1 MRKTIVAVLVA
12 ALLWFVMFSPWTAPM
27 VNFWYAMTASAVI
40 LVTLSTCFCRQ
51 WLADLR
57 PTASQLALGLVIIY
71 LPIALVILYSFN
83 ESKISSVWG
92 GFSLKWY
99 RTLFADK
106 AMFQA
111 LGNSLILGLSASL
124 AAGVV
129 GTLGAVG
136 FDRVRP
142 RSRRL
147 IEYLTS
153 LPLMTPEIILGM
165 VFMAFFGML
174 GIPFGMGTLILSHT
188 TFCIPY
194 VFMLVQARLVGMDRS
209 LAEAARDLGAG
220 ERQVFFTITLP
231 LLLPAIVSGML
242 LSFAMSLD
250 DVIISLFV
258 TGVNVNTLP
267 IKVYTALKTGVTP
280 EINALCTLLLA
291 ATLLLVG
298 LSMLWSKIS
307 RLTGSGR

>member
-1 MRKTIVAVLVA
+1 MKKKRRIS
-12 ALLWFVMFSPWTAPM
+12 FST
-27 VNFWYAMTASAVI
+27 VY
-40 LVTLSTCFCRQ
+40 
-51 WLADLR
+51 
-57 PTASQLALGLVIIY
+57 LALGLVIIY

-83 ESKISSVWG
+83 ESKLSSVWG

-280 EINALCTLLLA
+280 EINALCTLLLV

>member
-1 MRKTIVAVLVA
+1 M
-12 ALLWFVMFSPWTAPM
+12 
-27 VNFWYAMTASAVI
+27 
-40 LVTLSTCFCRQ
+40 
-51 WLADLR
+51 
-57 PTASQLALGLVIIY
+57 
-71 LPIALVILYSFN
+71 
-83 ESKISSVWG
+83 
-92 GFSLKWY
+92 
-99 RTLFADK
+99 
-106 AMFQA
+106 
-111 LGNSLILGLSASL
+111 
-124 AAGVV
+124 
-129 GTLGAVG
+129 G

-142 RSRRL
+142 RSRSL

>member
-1 MRKTIVAVLVA
+1 MKKKRRIS
-12 ALLWFVMFSPWTAPM
+12 FST
-27 VNFWYAMTASAVI
+27 VY
-40 LVTLSTCFCRQ
+40 
-51 WLADLR
+51 
-57 PTASQLALGLVIIY
+57 LALGLVIIY

-83 ESKISSVWG
+83 ESKLSSVWG

-142 RSRRL
+142 CSRRL

>member
-1 MRKTIVAVLVA
+1 MKKKRRIS
-12 ALLWFVMFSPWTAPM
+12 FST
-27 VNFWYAMTASAVI
+27 VY
-40 LVTLSTCFCRQ
+40 
-51 WLADLR
+51 
-57 PTASQLALGLVIIY
+57 LALGLVIIY

-83 ESKISSVWG
+83 ESKLSSVWG

-142 RSRRL
+142 RSRRV

-298 LSMLWSKIS
+298 LSMLWGKIS
-307 RLTGSGR
+307 RLTGGGR

>member
-1 MRKTIVAVLVA
+1 MKKKRRIS
-12 ALLWFVMFSPWTAPM
+12 FST
-27 VNFWYAMTASAVI
+27 VY
-40 LVTLSTCFCRQ
+40 
-51 WLADLR
+51 
-57 PTASQLALGLVIIY
+57 LALGLVIIY

-258 TGVNVNTLP
+258 TGVDVNTLP

>member
-1 MRKTIVAVLVA
+1 MKKKRRIS
-12 ALLWFVMFSPWTAPM
+12 FST
-27 VNFWYAMTASAVI
+27 VY
-40 LVTLSTCFCRQ
+40 
-51 WLADLR
+51 
-57 PTASQLALGLVIIY
+57 LALGLVIIY

-307 RLTGSGR
+307 RLTSSGR

>member
-1 MRKTIVAVLVA
+1 MKKKRRIS
-12 ALLWFVMFSPWTAPM
+12 FST
-27 VNFWYAMTASAVI
+27 VY
-40 LVTLSTCFCRQ
+40 
-51 WLADLR
+51 
-57 PTASQLALGLVIIY
+57 LALGLVIIY

-83 ESKISSVWG
+83 ESKLSSVWG

-142 RSRRL
+142 RSRRP

>member
-1 MRKTIVAVLVA
+1 MKRKRRIS
-12 ALLWFVMFSPWTAPM
+12 FST
-27 VNFWYAMTASAVI
+27 VY
-40 LVTLSTCFCRQ
+40 
-51 WLADLR
+51 
-57 PTASQLALGLVIIY
+57 LALGLVIIY

-298 LSMLWSKIS
+298 LSMLWGKIS

>member
-1 MRKTIVAVLVA
+1 MKKKRRIS
-12 ALLWFVMFSPWTAPM
+12 FST
-27 VNFWYAMTASAVI
+27 VY
-40 LVTLSTCFCRQ
+40 
-51 WLADLR
+51 
-57 PTASQLALGLVIIY
+57 LALGLVIIY

-83 ESKISSVWG
+83 ESKLSSVWG

-142 RSRRL
+142 RSRRV

>member
-1 MRKTIVAVLVA
+1 MKKKRRIS
-12 ALLWFVMFSPWTAPM
+12 FST
-27 VNFWYAMTASAVI
+27 VY
-40 LVTLSTCFCRQ
+40 
-51 WLADLR
+51 
-57 PTASQLALGLVIIY
+57 LALGLVIIY

-83 ESKISSVWG
+83 ESKLSSVWG

-174 GIPFGMGTLILSHT
+174 GIPFGMDTLILSHT

-298 LSMLWSKIS
+298 LSMLWGKIS

>member
-1 MRKTIVAVLVA
+1 MKKKRRIS
-12 ALLWFVMFSPWTAPM
+12 FST
-27 VNFWYAMTASAVI
+27 VY
-40 LVTLSTCFCRQ
+40 
-51 WLADLR
+51 
-57 PTASQLALGLVIIY
+57 LALGLVIIY

-83 ESKISSVWG
+83 ESKLSSVWG

-111 LGNSLILGLSASL
+111 LGNSLILGLSASF

-142 RSRRL
+142 RSRRV

-220 ERQVFFTITLP
+220 DRQVFFTITLP

-298 LSMLWSKIS
+298 LSMLWGKIS
-307 RLTGSGR
+307 RLTGGGR

>member
-1 MRKTIVAVLVA
+1 MKKKRRIS
-12 ALLWFVMFSPWTAPM
+12 FST
-27 VNFWYAMTASAVI
+27 VY
-40 LVTLSTCFCRQ
+40 
-51 WLADLR
+51 
-57 PTASQLALGLVIIY
+57 LALGLVIIY

-83 ESKISSVWG
+83 ESKLSSVWG

-111 LGNSLILGLSASL
+111 LGNSLILGLSASF

-142 RSRRL
+142 RSRRV
-147 IEYLTS
+147 IEYLTN

-298 LSMLWSKIS
+298 LSMLWGKIS
-307 RLTGSGR
+307 RLTGGGR

>member
-1 MRKTIVAVLVA
+1 MKKKRRIS
-12 ALLWFVMFSPWTAPM
+12 FST
-27 VNFWYAMTASAVI
+27 VY
-40 LVTLSTCFCRQ
+40 
-51 WLADLR
+51 
-57 PTASQLALGLVIIY
+57 LALGLVIIY

-83 ESKISSVWG
+83 ESKLSSVWG

-194 VFMLVQARLVGMDRS
+194 VFMLVQARLVGIDRS

>member
-1 MRKTIVAVLVA
+1 MKKKRRIS
-12 ALLWFVMFSPWTAPM
+12 FST
-27 VNFWYAMTASAVI
+27 VY
-40 LVTLSTCFCRQ
+40 
-51 WLADLR
+51 
-57 PTASQLALGLVIIY
+57 LALGLVIIY

-83 ESKISSVWG
+83 ESKLSSVWG

-188 TFCIPY
+188 TFCTPY

>member
-1 MRKTIVAVLVA
+1 MKKKRRIS
-12 ALLWFVMFSPWTAPM
+12 FST
-27 VNFWYAMTASAVI
+27 VY
-40 LVTLSTCFCRQ
+40 
-51 WLADLR
+51 
-57 PTASQLALGLVIIY
+57 LALGLVIIY

-83 ESKISSVWG
+83 ESKLSSVWG

-194 VFMLVQARLVGMDRS
+194 VFMLVQARLVGMDCS

>member
-1 MRKTIVAVLVA
+1 MKKKRRIS
-12 ALLWFVMFSPWTAPM
+12 F
-27 VNFWYAMTASAVI
+27 SAVY
-40 LVTLSTCFCRQ
+40 
-51 WLADLR
+51 
-57 PTASQLALGLVIIY
+57 LALGLVIIY

-83 ESKISSVWG
+83 ESKLSSVWG

-111 LGNSLILGLSASL
+111 LGNSLILGLSASF

-142 RSRRL
+142 RSRRV

-220 ERQVFFTITLP
+220 ERQGFFTITLP

-298 LSMLWSKIS
+298 LSMLWGKIS
-307 RLTGSGR
+307 RLTGGGR

>member
-1 MRKTIVAVLVA
+1 MKKKRRIS
-12 ALLWFVMFSPWTAPM
+12 FST
-27 VNFWYAMTASAVI
+27 VY
-40 LVTLSTCFCRQ
+40 
-51 WLADLR
+51 
-57 PTASQLALGLVIIY
+57 LALGLVIIY

-83 ESKISSVWG
+83 ESKLSSVWG

-111 LGNSLILGLSASL
+111 LGNSLILGLSASF

-142 RSRRL
+142 RSRRV

-194 VFMLVQARLVGMDRS
+194 VFILVQARLVGMDRS

-298 LSMLWSKIS
+298 LSMLWGKIS
-307 RLTGSGR
+307 RLTGGGR

>member
-1 MRKTIVAVLVA
+1 MKKKRRIS
-12 ALLWFVMFSPWTAPM
+12 FST
-27 VNFWYAMTASAVI
+27 VY
-40 LVTLSTCFCRQ
+40 
-51 WLADLR
+51 
-57 PTASQLALGLVIIY
+57 LALGLVIIY

-83 ESKISSVWG
+83 ESKLSSVWG

-147 IEYLTS
+147 IAYLTTV
-153 LPLMTPEIILGM
+153 PLMSVEIILSKE
-165 VFMAFFGML
+165 FMAFFGML

>member
-1 MRKTIVAVLVA
+1 MKKKRRIS
-12 ALLWFVMFSPWTAPM
+12 FST
-27 VNFWYAMTASAVI
+27 VY
-40 LVTLSTCFCRQ
+40 
-51 WLADLR
+51 
-57 PTASQLALGLVIIY
+57 LALGLVILY

-83 ESKISSVWG
+83 ESKLSSVWG

-111 LGNSLILGLSASL
+111 LGNSLILGLSASF

-142 RSRRL
+142 RSRRV

-258 TGVNVNTLP
+258 TGVNINTLP

-298 LSMLWSKIS
+298 LSMLWGKIS
-307 RLTGSGR
+307 RLTGGGR

>member
-1 MRKTIVAVLVA
+1 MKKKRRIT
-12 ALLWFVMFSPWTAPM
+12 FST
-27 VNFWYAMTASAVI
+27 VY
-40 LVTLSTCFCRQ
+40 
-51 WLADLR
+51 
-57 PTASQLALGLVIIY
+57 LALGLVIIY

-83 ESKISSVWG
+83 ESKLSSVWG

-298 LSMLWSKIS
+298 LSMLWSRIS

>member
-1 MRKTIVAVLVA
+1 MKKKRRIS
-12 ALLWFVMFSPWTAPM
+12 FST
-27 VNFWYAMTASAVI
+27 VY
-40 LVTLSTCFCRQ
+40 
-51 WLADLR
+51 
-57 PTASQLALGLVIIY
+57 LALGLVIIY

-174 GIPFGMGTLILSHT
+174 GLPFGMGPLILSNT

>member
-1 MRKTIVAVLVA
+1 MKKKRRIS
-12 ALLWFVMFSPWTAPM
+12 FST
-27 VNFWYAMTASAVI
+27 VY
-40 LVTLSTCFCRQ
+40 
-51 WLADLR
+51 
-57 PTASQLALGLVIIY
+57 LALGLVIIY

-83 ESKISSVWG
+83 ESKLSSVWG

-111 LGNSLILGLSASL
+111 LGNSLILGLSASF

-129 GTLGAVG
+129 GTLSAVG

>member
-1 MRKTIVAVLVA
+1 MKRKRRIS
-12 ALLWFVMFSPWTAPM
+12 FST
-27 VNFWYAMTASAVI
+27 VY
-40 LVTLSTCFCRQ
+40 
-51 WLADLR
+51 
-57 PTASQLALGLVIIY
+57 LALGLVIIY

>member
-1 MRKTIVAVLVA
+1 MKIKRRIS
-12 ALLWFVMFSPWTAPM
+12 FST
-27 VNFWYAMTASAVI
+27 VY
-40 LVTLSTCFCRQ
+40 
-51 WLADLR
+51 
-57 PTASQLALGLVIIY
+57 LALGLVIIY

-83 ESKISSVWG
+83 ESKLSSVWG

-307 RLTGSGR
+307 HLTGNGR